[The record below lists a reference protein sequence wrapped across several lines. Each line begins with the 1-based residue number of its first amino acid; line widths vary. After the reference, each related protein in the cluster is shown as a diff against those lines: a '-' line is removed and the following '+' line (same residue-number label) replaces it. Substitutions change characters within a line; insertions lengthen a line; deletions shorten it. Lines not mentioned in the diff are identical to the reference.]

1 MTILFK
7 KRMTCWIYPS
17 KNKQLIEH
25 QRLLTTKS
33 LGWDR
38 LCTHV
43 LICPQNMAS
52 VHRGVRNTPI
62 HSRGCSST
70 SPRRNNSCRA
80 APYWMA
86 TYPCFS
92 HLTSTTST
100 TPHSMVKA
108 PISPALAITN
118 IGSKPRHL
126 VRISD
131 QPYPLLSGCQTIPE
145 QIKRPKALP
154 DTSIT
159 LELIRD

>member
-1 MTILFK
+1 MKMKVQKQQRETIKTKNEIWKQFSCPKANRNNPNLYSRLTWMTILFK

-33 LGWDR
+33 LGWDH
-38 LCTHV
+38 LCTRV

-70 SPRRNNSCRA
+70 SPRRNNSCRV

-118 IGSKPRHL
+118 IGS
-126 VRISD
+126 
-131 QPYPLLSGCQTIPE
+131 
-145 QIKRPKALP
+145 
-154 DTSIT
+154 
-159 LELIRD
+159 